1 MRRRKAPPPHED
13 APPAVEYTPYAVAA
27 ANDDNDDDG
36 KALNPATTAY
46 AVSSSWWPL
55 CGDLVLALAMAFHL
69 ATSPFCKVEESFN
82 LQAVHDFLTRLEFDG
97 VLSSSPWA
105 FGGGEEEAAGPG
117 FLASVSAFDHL
128 EFPGVVPRSFLGA
141 AAVAA
146 VAWLPHALCVE
157 LWGWS
162 LLHGQAIARASLG

>member
-1 MRRRKAPPPHED
+1 MRNRKAPPRRED
-13 APPAVEYTPYAVAA
+13 APAVESTPYGSGA
-27 ANDDNDDDG
+27 G
-36 KALNPATTAY
+36 RGLNPATAC
-46 AVSSSWWPL
+46 AVSCSVGTWWPL
-55 CGDLVLALAMAFHL
+55 CGDLALALAMAFHL

-82 LQAVHDFLTRLEFDG
+82 LQAVHDFLTRLELGG
-97 VLSSSPWA
+97 VLSASPWA
-105 FGGGEEEAAGPG
+105 FAGGGGEEHASPG
-117 FLASVSAFDHL
+117 FLASVATFDHL

-162 LLHGQAIARASLG
+162 LLHGQTIARASLG